1 MEALGI
7 LMALQ
12 MMADWSLHYSS
23 QVEHLWFE
31 QKQIRRSHSQ
41 HNWCEVVG
49 SQLAMMYVYTLC
61 VTVDHQH
68 SVYCKWHGPG
78 STGL

>member
-7 LMALQ
+7 LMVLQ
-12 MMADWSLHYSS
+12 MMADWSLHYPS
-23 QVEHLWFE
+23 QVKHLWFDDKE
-31 QKQIRRSHSQ
+31 KLQST
-41 HNWCEVVG
+41 HNWCEVVRP
-49 SQLAMMYVYTLC
+49 QLGMMYVYTLC

-68 SVYCKWHGPG
+68 SVYCKWLGPG